1 MRPHL
6 TLLIALFLFL
16 PHIAALA
23 TETEVLFDGK
33 GIGDWTTSRDD
44 ERLKKEFSLSELTQ
58 TQDPA
63 ALRWHFVPKDAGFND
78 IFLMRP
84 IARNF
89 DAIRVRVKNEGAAF
103 NLSAKVRDADGAE
116 WTPKAVSLPAGGDWT
131 WVEFP
136 RGDWQVGG
144 WSHDADG
151 KLDFPL
157 SSFTLIAYSI
167 QNGTEYNLRVAQI
180 EIARPDPP
188 TATLES
194 FRLPP
199 VLRAGQEYP
208 LSFSFTLDRPC
219 HEDGAALVFRRG
231 KAELFQVPLNL
242 PTAIT
247 GVAPGQRVTVTDL
260 KLHVPL
266 YAVGGKLSAA
276 LRLGDAHVVQAGKN
290 VDQEVEAVTIQQ
302 RQAGH
307 TVAVVKPN
315 NGVPT
320 LFVDG
325 QAEAGMTWATYG
337 PTAEVFR
344 DFTKAGIKFYTFAAT
359 PTEAGYGL
367 SQTTWKAP
375 DDYDYSQL
383 DQRVAMLLQ
392 ENPNAY
398 FFPRLYLHAPKWWSA
413 KHPDDCVLMD
423 PGDGKPIPFIH
434 AGDKPAPS
442 WASEQWRKDTV
453 EGLRR
458 LIAHI
463 EASPYAD
470 RVIGY
475 HLASGTT
482 EEWMM
487 WGANEDEWVDYSP
500 VNIARFR
507 QWLGAKYG
515 TDEKLRAAWHDP
527 AVALA
532 TATIPTKAQRQHSAL
547 GSLRDPATEQAV
559 IDFYLYNSDLVA
571 GTITYLAH
579 AVKEITHREKIVGIF
594 YGYLLQLC
602 GEQRQQNGGHL
613 GLEKVLASPDVDFV
627 CSPTSYA
634 FRQLGGEGTCH
645 FMSLHGSVK
654 LHGKLW
660 FDENDVRTSL
670 SGGAVGEWGRPADI
684 AGDIIQQ
691 EKELAHC
698 ITVGAAQWWFDVGGN
713 VYHNPALMGRIGKLA
728 QTAEEATKLNRATA
742 DEVAMVVDESS
753 LCYLRCPDPLGAW
766 LLVAQLPA
774 LQRIGA
780 PVAHYLSSDLPKI
793 ADHKVFFIMTSF
805 APSAEQRKAVDA
817 LKRDGHVLVFFYAPG
832 LYRDGQIDEAAMT
845 DFTGIKLRLSRAPGT
860 FRVRLTGGS
869 PITAGLDGVS
879 YGVDNQTLPV
889 CYAEDPEA
897 TVLGTMLDGKPGLVM
912 RQYPTWTAIH
922 SAVPMMPTAL
932 LRNIAKLGGVHQ
944 YIDTDDV
951 VWATHDLLSVCVR
964 DAGRRTIRL
973 PRKATVRDMY
983 TGELVATDAD
993 SFEAEFPRD
1002 ATRMFE
1008 LK

>member
-1 MRPHL
+1 MR
-6 TLLIALFLFL
+6 TLLPLILILIPSL
-16 PHIAALA
+16 HALA

-33 GIGDWTTSRDD
+33 DISDWTTSRDD
-44 ERLKKEFSLSELTQ
+44 ERLKKEFSLSELAKSEA
-58 TQDPA
+58 PS
-63 ALRWHFVPKDAGFND
+63 ALRWRFIPRDAAFND
-78 IFLMRP
+78 IFLLRP

-103 NLSAKVRDADGAE
+103 DLSAKVRDADGAE
-116 WTPKAVSLPAGGDWT
+116 WTPKQVRLPAGGDWT
-131 WVEFP
+131 WIEFP
-136 RGDWQVGG
+136 RDAWQPAS

-157 SSFTLIAYSI
+157 GSFTLIAFGI

-188 TATLES
+188 VATLES

-199 VLRAGQEYP
+199 VLRAGQDYSLS
-208 LSFSFTLDRPC
+208 LSFSLDKPC
-219 HEDGAALVFRRG
+219 HDAETALVFRRG
-231 KAELFQVPLNL
+231 KSELFQIPLTL
-242 PTAIT
+242 PTS
-247 GVAPGQRVTVTDL
+247 VAAATPGQRVTVTDM
-260 KLHVPL
+260 KLHIPL
-266 YAVGGKLSAA
+266 YATGGKLSAA
-276 LRLGDAHVVQAGKN
+276 LRLGDAHVVQAGRN
-290 VDQEVEAVTIQQ
+290 VDQEVAAVTIQQ
-302 RQAGH
+302 RQPGH
-307 TVAVVKPN
+307 TVALVKPN

-320 LFVDG
+320 LFVNG
-325 QAEAGMTWATYG
+325 QAQAGMTWATYG
-337 PTAEVFR
+337 PTAQVFR
-344 DFTKAGIKFYTFAAT
+344 DFTEAGIKFYTFAAT

-375 DDYDYSQL
+375 DEYDYSQL
-383 DQRVAMLLQ
+383 DQRVALLLQ

-398 FFPRLYLHAPKWWSA
+398 FFPRLYLHAPKWWSE
-413 KHPDDCVLMD
+413 KHPDDCVLLD
-423 PGDGKPIPFIH
+423 PGDGKPIPLIH
-434 AGDKPAPS
+434 AGGKPAPS

-458 LIAHI
+458 LIAHV

-507 QWLGAKYG
+507 EWLRAKYA
-515 TDEKLRAAWHDP
+515 TDEKLRAAWHNP
-527 AVALA
+527 AVTLA
-532 TATIPTKAQRQHSAL
+532 TATIPTKVQRQHTAL

-571 GTITYLAH
+571 GTIGYLAH
-579 AVKEITHREKIVGIF
+579 AVKEITKREKIVGVF

-602 GEQRQQNGGHL
+602 GEQRQQNAGHL
-613 GLEKVLASPDVDFV
+613 ALEKVLACPDVDFIT
-627 CSPTSYA
+627 SPSSYA

-670 SGGAVGEWGRPADI
+670 SGGQVGEWGRPADV

-691 EKELAHC
+691 EKELAHV
-698 ITVGAAQWWFDVGGN
+698 ITNGAAQWWFDVGAN
-713 VYHNPALMGRIGKLA
+713 VYHDPTLMGRIGKLA
-728 QTAEEATKLNRATA
+728 QTAQEATKLNRTPA
-742 DEVAMVVDESS
+742 DEVAMVVDENS

-766 LLVAQLPA
+766 LLVSQLPT

-780 PVAHYLSSDLPKI
+780 PVAHYLSSDLSKLT
-793 ADHKVFFIMTSF
+793 DRKVFFITTSF
-805 APSAEQRKAVDA
+805 APSAEQRKAIDA

-832 LYRDGQIDEAAMT
+832 LYRDGQIDEAAMA
-845 DFTGIKLRLSRAPGT
+845 DFTGIKLRLSRDLGT
-860 FRVRLTGGS
+860 FQVKLSGGHA
-869 PITAGLDGVS
+869 ITAGLDGTS
-879 YGVDNQTLPV
+879 YGMDHRTLPV
-889 CYAEDPEA
+889 CYADDPQA
-897 TVLGTMLDGKPGLVM
+897 TVLGTMPDGKPGLVV

-932 LRNIAKLGGVHQ
+932 LRNIAKLGGAHQ
-944 YIDTDDV
+944 YITTDDV
-951 VWATHDLLSVCVR
+951 VWASHDLLSVCVQN
-964 DAGRRTIRL
+964 AGKRTIHL

-993 SFEAEFPRD
+993 VFEADFAHD